1 MPVDIMR
8 FAVYPPVS
16 VIVAGNRS
24 IVRCVSC
31 VLSLTATTS
40 APSDYNVIYYRTG
53 AIDAAYPADIVIFS
67 VTIDLNVS

>member
-8 FAVYPPVS
+8 PTVYPAVS

-31 VLSLTATTS
+31 AVGLTATTS
-40 APSDYNVIYYRTG
+40 APSDYSVIYYRTG
-53 AIDAAYPADIVIFS
+53 TIDAAYPADIVIFS
-67 VTIDLNVS
+67 VAIDLSVS